1 MYLFV
6 LHNYIRKK
14 QENMGS
20 TFSIIND
27 TGKSILVYHEVTD
40 SSLQNASFT
49 LKETIPIAFDTLS
62 LLTENKRTKKQFE
75 DAGKVTRACGTLTQ
89 EYQRQRRAD
98 LSTFSCIQPYRKYVV
113 KKTPMSDLCVKISFD
128 EKALCKR

>member
-62 LLTENKRTKKQFE
+62 LLTENKRTIREKQ
-75 DAGKVTRACGTLTQ
+75 
-89 EYQRQRRAD
+89 
-98 LSTFSCIQPYRKYVV
+98 RKAVRGCWENN
-113 KKTPMSDLCVKISFD
+113 KSLWDSDSRISKTEES
-128 EKALCKR
+128 

>member
-1 MYLFV
+1 
-6 LHNYIRKK
+6 
-14 QENMGS
+14 MGS

-75 DAGKVTRACGTLTQ
+75 DAGKRACGTLTQ

-98 LSTFSCIQPYRKYVV
+98 LSTFS
-113 KKTPMSDLCVKISFD
+113 
-128 EKALCKR
+128 